1 MKILRNFDACVV
13 KSSDFLCLSEIYTFK
28 ILFSQYNKQNFIAFQ
43 MFYDFCFCCNVCFK
57 FFPNKFTAYI
67 ATKAKIWDSSWTKR
81 CNRVRP
87 IYRKILLNF
96 CEHVSRFFMI
106 GGREATCEN
115 WKWILLYLTE
125 VHQWEY
131 LFFLEFSDQ
140 ADLSV
145 GSCCNICHCCIC
157 LFALMDLKG
166 LPDNI
171 GLFAIKSISYIYTF
185 QILVTKW
192 VLRFKWRLLWLYFQT
207 LSFSFSMMNSY
218 DRWWWKTWWVSIF

>member
-1 MKILRNFDACVV
+1 M
-13 KSSDFLCLSEIYTFK
+13 
-28 ILFSQYNKQNFIAFQ
+28 
-43 MFYDFCFCCNVCFK
+43 
-57 FFPNKFTAYI
+57 
-67 ATKAKIWDSSWTKR
+67 
-81 CNRVRP
+81 
-87 IYRKILLNF
+87 LLNAIYMIFANRLALQIYDMYSPGQFSDLSLVLSKKSWHSTTF
-96 CEHVSRFFMI
+96 CSSCKDLPNFCKFLHFITGAMKKEKSFHVPSVFFLDHVSRFFAI

-145 GSCCNICHCCIC
+145 GNCCNICHCCIC
-157 LFALMDLKG
+157 LFALMELKG

-207 LSFSFSMMNSY
+207 LSFSFSLMNRYERSS
-218 DRWWWKTWWVSIF
+218 WKTWWANIF